1 MRSYTWAS
9 EVCADDNEERALV
22 IGSMNGFQYA
32 VAAWLPIVTFPQL
45 DAPTFRKGFPSTF
58 GLDIA
63 AIICVLITQWFVI
76 RYRNQETFGS
86 ATDDPQSASE
96 FTKEDKYQHSD
107 NKTPIDE
114 LGVQEIREP
123 TQT

>member
-1 MRSYTWAS
+1 
-9 EVCADDNEERALV
+9 
-22 IGSMNGFQYA
+22 MNGFQYA

-63 AIICVLITQWFVI
+63 AIICVLVTQWFVV
-76 RYRNQETFGS
+76 RHTRQKS
-86 ATDDPQSASE
+86 LDATTSDLQSTTHDIKDDG
-96 FTKEDKYQHSD
+96 YQHPDKKSP
-107 NKTPIDE
+107 NEE

-123 TQT
+123 VQP